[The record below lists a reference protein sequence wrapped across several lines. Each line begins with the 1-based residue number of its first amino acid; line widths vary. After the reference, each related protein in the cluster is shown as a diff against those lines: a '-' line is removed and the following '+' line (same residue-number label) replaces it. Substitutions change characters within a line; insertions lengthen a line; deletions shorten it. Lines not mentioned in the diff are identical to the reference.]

1 LIDRYSRP
9 AMKKV
14 WSDENKY
21 RKWLDV
27 ELAACEAW
35 TEDGAIPIGDMALLR
50 SAKYNHQRMMEI
62 FETTRHDVT
71 AFLSSVTEQ
80 LGPEGRWLHLGLT
93 SSDMLDTALAL
104 QLGESGALLL
114 DELDQ
119 VLEALKTQAIAHKD
133 TVMMGRTH
141 GVHAEPMTFGLKL
154 ALWWDEMRRQ
164 RARLVDALESV
175 RVGKISGAVGTHATV
190 PPWVEERVCQ
200 KLNLDVAPVSNQV
213 IQRDRHAHLVLTI
226 ALIAASLE
234 KFATEIRGMQRTE
247 IHEVEEPFGQG
258 QTGSSSMPHKRNPE
272 LAERICGLARL
283 IRGHSVT
290 ALENV
295 ALWGERDI
303 SHSSAERIILP
314 DSCLA
319 LDYILS
325 IFARII
331 KDLRVFPDRMW
342 ANIES
347 SRGLIFSQRV
357 LLALV
362 DKGAARE
369 EAYKVVQRNAMR
381 SWDEG
386 KEFPQ
391 LIKADPDAAAYLSDQ
406 EFKEIFDYS
415 YYTQH
420 IDYTFRR
427 IGLIPDV
434 KPGRSRKSKR
444 STPVASENL

>member
-1 LIDRYSRP
+1 MIP
-9 AMKKV
+9 A
-14 WSDENKY
+14 E
-21 RKWLDV
+21 DV
-27 ELAACEAW
+27 
-35 TEDGAIPIGDMALLR
+35 ALLR
-50 SAKYNHQRMMEI
+50 ESKYNHQRMMEI

-71 AFLSSVTEQ
+71 AFLTSVTET

-104 QLGESGALLL
+104 QLGEAGALLME
-114 DELDQ
+114 DMDQ
-119 VLEALKTQAIAHKD
+119 ALAALKGQAIKHKD
-133 TVMMGRTH
+133 TIMMGRTH

-164 RARLVDALESV
+164 RERLARALESV

-190 PPWVEERVCQ
+190 PPWVEERVCGQ
-200 KLNLDVAPVSNQV
+200 LGLEVAPVSNQV
-213 IQRDRHAHLVLTI
+213 VQRDRHAHFVQTLALV
-226 ALIAASLE
+226 AASLE

-247 IHEVEEPFGQG
+247 VHELEEPFGQG

-283 IRGHSVT
+283 IRGHSIT

-325 IFARII
+325 IFTRIV
-331 KDLRVFPDRMW
+331 KDMRVFPERMW

-347 SRGLIFSQRV
+347 SRGLIFSQQV

-369 EAYKVVQRNAMR
+369 DAYKVVQRNAMR

-386 KEFPQ
+386 KDFPD
-391 LIKADPDAAAYLSDQ
+391 LVRSDSDALAYLSQQ
-406 EFKEIFDYS
+406 ELDEIFDYS
-415 YYTQH
+415 YYTKH
-420 IDYTFRR
+420 VDYTFQR
-427 IGLIPDV
+427 IGFITGAKARAGAKTKV
-434 KPGRSRKSKR
+434 GKKR
-444 STPVASENL
+444 PAVASGRGVGS